1 MKGMARV
8 KKVLADLSVRFREIT
23 AKKAT
28 QESRGDKKWMSG
40 SLK

>member
-8 KKVLADLSVRFREIT
+8 KKVLADLSVRLREIT
-23 AKKAT
+23 AKKST